1 MEKTGLETRKLKSI
15 YYFCKLIMMIEARN
29 IVKRYG
35 DLEVLRGV
43 DLDIA
48 QGEIVSIVGP
58 SGAGKTTLLQ
68 IIGTLDS
75 PQQGEVR
82 YEGKDVLKLKDRE
95 LANFRNRNIG
105 FVFQFHQLL
114 PEFTMVE
121 NVAIP
126 ALLGGAPR
134 ADAME
139 RARHLLERMHL
150 ADRLNHKP
158 SQLSGGEC
166 QRVAV
171 ARALINS
178 PKVIL
183 ADEPSGSLDSQN
195 KEELHRL
202 FFELRDEL
210 GQTFIIVSH
219 DEGLAAQAD
228 RTLHMRDGLIIDQT
242 VRNAAK

>member
-1 MEKTGLETRKLKSI
+1 
-15 YYFCKLIMMIEARN
+15 MIEARN

-35 DLEVLRGV
+35 DLEVLRGM

-68 IIGTLDS
+68 IIGTLDV

-82 YEGKDVLKLKDRE
+82 YEGQDVLRLKDRE
-95 LANFRNRNIG
+95 LAHFRNRNIG

-114 PEFTMVE
+114 PEFTMLE

-126 ALLGGAPR
+126 ALLGGDNRNA
-134 ADAME
+134 AYD
-139 RARHLLERMHL
+139 RARRLLERMHL
-150 ADRLNHKP
+150 ADRLDHKP

-195 KEELHRL
+195 KQELHQL
-202 FFELRDEL
+202 FFELREEL
-210 GQTFIIVSH
+210 GQTFIIVTH

-228 RTLHMRDGLIIDQT
+228 RTLHMRDGMIVDQT
-242 VRNAAK
+242 TRTAH

>member
-1 MEKTGLETRKLKSI
+1 
-15 YYFCKLIMMIEARN
+15 MIEARN

-68 IIGTLDS
+68 IIGTLDT

-82 YEGKDVLKLKDRE
+82 YEGTNVLTLKDRE
-95 LANFRNRNIG
+95 LAHFRNRNIG

-114 PEFTMVE
+114 PEFTMLE

-126 ALLGGAPR
+126 ALLGGDNQAS
-134 ADAME
+134 AYE
-139 RARHLLERMHL
+139 RARRLLERMHL
-150 ADRLNHKP
+150 ADRLTHKP

-183 ADEPSGSLDSQN
+183 ADEPSGSLDSHN

-210 GQTFIIVSH
+210 GQTFIIVTH
-219 DEGLAAQAD
+219 DEGLATNSNVD
-228 RTLHMRDGLIIDQT
+228 RVLHMRDGIII
-242 VRNAAK
+242 NA